1 MAKLLLAAS
10 LALAAIPAF
19 GAARPGE
26 EELMDARA
34 KLEKMLT
41 ENIIPFWHPGVID
54 RDNGGYKLNHDE
66 AGRWMGP
73 SDKYLVTQAR
83 TVWFFSRLARSKY
96 GSEEHLRAARA
107 GYEFLRDKMWDGE
120 FGGFYWA
127 VSYAG
132 DRPTMPDKHLYGQ
145 SFALYAL
152 SQYAMASGDPEA
164 EQLARRLFRLI
175 DFHAHDP
182 SNGGYVESFSRDWK
196 PLPRGRKGY
205 MGVGSDVKLMNTH
218 LHLMEALTA
227 YYLATR
233 DLVARKRLLEL
244 IFIQSNSVV
253 RKTVGACTDKHTLN
267 WLPLRGPEYDRVS
280 YGHDLENVWLLMEAC
295 RAVGLPPNILLD
307 LYRRLFDYSLRYG
320 FDREGGGFFSSG
332 PIGRPA
338 DDRRKI
344 WWVQA
349 ECMVS
354 SLMMYRLT
362 RDPLYFGLFRR
373 TLDWILENQV
383 DWENGDWHA
392 EVGEDGRSGGR
403 KAGPWKSPY
412 HNGRAVLKCI
422 ELLDELMCE
431 SHSP

>member
-1 MAKLLLAAS
+1 
-10 LALAAIPAF
+10 
-19 GAARPGE
+19 
-26 EELMDARA
+26 
-34 KLEKMLT
+34 
-41 ENIIPFWHPGVID
+41 
-54 RDNGGYKLNHDE
+54 
-66 AGRWMGP
+66 
-73 SDKYLVTQAR
+73 
-83 TVWFFSRLARSKY
+83 
-96 GSEEHLRAARA
+96 
-107 GYEFLRDKMWDGE
+107 
-120 FGGFYWA
+120 
-127 VSYAG
+127 
-132 DRPTMPDKHLYGQ
+132 
-145 SFALYAL
+145 
-152 SQYAMASGDPEA
+152 
-164 EQLARRLFRLI
+164 
-175 DFHAHDP
+175 
-182 SNGGYVESFSRDWK
+182 
-196 PLPRGRKGY
+196 
-205 MGVGSDVKLMNTH
+205 
-218 LHLMEALTA
+218 MEAFTA

-233 DLVARKRLLEL
+233 DPVAGERLLEL

-267 WLPLRGPEYDRVS
+267 
-280 YGHDLENVWLLMEAC
+280 
-295 RAVGLPPNILLD
+295 GLPPNILLD
-307 LYRRLFDYSLRYG
+307 LYRTLFDYSLRYG

-362 RDPLYFGLFRR
+362 RDPLYFDLFRR
-373 TLDWILENQV
+373 TLDWIFENQA

-422 ELLDELMCE
+422 ELLDELMGE